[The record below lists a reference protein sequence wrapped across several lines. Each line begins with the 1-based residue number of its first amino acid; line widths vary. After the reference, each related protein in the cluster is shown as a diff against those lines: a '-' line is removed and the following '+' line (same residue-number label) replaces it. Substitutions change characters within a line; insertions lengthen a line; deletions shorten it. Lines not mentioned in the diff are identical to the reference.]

1 MKSDIGVADGGLR
14 LWRDEGM
21 KRVFAM
27 IHFRERVYYGG

>member
-1 MKSDIGVADGGLR
+1 MKSDIGVADDGAR
-14 LWRDEGM
+14 LWSYEGM